1 MFAIVRLI
9 EPRGVPLDA
18 ARLGRND
25 LDPWL
30 ALVETA
36 SRDRPSPCRLLAG
49 VVGSIGLPSPAGL
62 RISRRSIEAA
72 HEEVRFGA
80 AHPNGTHGLRCDGAG
95 RFADQLGEVDLP
107 DHLGGDPRQVDAMDH
122 GVEVDAFDHGVEVDA
137 CRGSGR
143 CPGDRWR
150 SGSGRAC
157 RGWRSVSS
165 GRMRLAND
173 EAASSLAGR
182 SCVHRSLSASARAS
196 TSFAPRR
203 TVALFVIH
211 DRNGPAVSAN
221 EVAARTAASDT
232 CIVSPTAAPVARP
245 MGDGPVFGGTSSRP
259 SSSAGSGGRATSR
272 SAVGDARRSSRR

>member
-1 MFAIVRLI
+1 MRPMKRSASALRIRTTRTVSDVTAPVDSRISSGRSISPITSVAI
-9 EPRGVPLDA
+9 P
-18 ARLGRND
+18 ARSTR
-25 LDPWL
+25 WI
-30 ALVETA
+30 TA
-36 SRDRPSPCRLLAG
+36 SRST
-49 VVGSIGLPSPAGL
+49 
-62 RISRRSIEAA
+62 RSITASRSTLSRIRSMSRWSMA
-72 HEEVRFGA
+72 IWVRSSLSRMA
-80 AHPNGTHGLRCDGAG
+80 L
-95 RFADQLGEVDLP
+95 
-107 DHLGGDPRQVDAMDH
+107 
-122 GVEVDAFDHGVEVDA
+122 
-137 CRGSGR
+137 
-143 CPGDRWR
+143 
-150 SGSGRAC
+150 
-157 RGWRSVSS
+157 VSS

-211 DRNGPAVSAN
+211 DRNGPVVSAN

-272 SAVGDARRSSRR
+272 IAAVIAALVAEMNPPMIRAPSPSRDPIAGSTAVTAPVAVSGSSSSSSSSSSSGSCPPGRWTTLSSGSPSWIGICSITTS